1 MTTKLPG
8 EDEFIKVVVEN
19 LKKKEWMDGVD
30 GQKVD
35 PFEIYVTS
43 DYTLEELWGTLEKG
57 PVFANLY
64 FQAS

>member
-1 MTTKLPG
+1 MASKLPG

-19 LKKKEWMDGVD
+19 LKKKEKQDD
-30 GQKVD
+30 DEGQKVD
-35 PFEIYVTS
+35 PLEIYVTS